1 MQNQNHTEAMKHPR
15 IVMKHIV
22 IDRLIIYQSA
32 QSFILIRFQHQQFLE
47 GFVTEPIA
55 TRSSDKS
62 CTAEQSFNAADDV
75 SSVLYLTKTA
85 WTAWYASKLDSAL
98 LPSDR

>member
-1 MQNQNHTEAMKHPR
+1 MISNQNQNHTVANDFKSKSFKIDLQNQNHTEAMKHPR

-47 GFVTEPIA
+47 GYVN
-55 TRSSDKS
+55 
-62 CTAEQSFNAADDV
+62 FN
-75 SSVLYLTKTA
+75 LYCG
-85 WTAWYASKLDSAL
+85 
-98 LPSDR
+98 